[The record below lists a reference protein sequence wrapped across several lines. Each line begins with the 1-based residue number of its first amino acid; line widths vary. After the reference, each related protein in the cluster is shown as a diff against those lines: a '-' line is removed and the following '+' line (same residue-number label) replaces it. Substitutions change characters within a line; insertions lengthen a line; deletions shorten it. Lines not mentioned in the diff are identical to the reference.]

1 MQFFFVQDHR
11 QKHRYFSSEPLS
23 QIQIQSSR
31 WKKIWELAKDKL
43 SLLPKRILRQEQA
56 LGQALKVEEETIE
69 IVYSG
74 RLEEKRIRRKF
85 YFFLQRQ
92 RSKHILLLIG
102 EALFLPISG
111 LAAILP
117 GPNVFF
123 GVLAILM
130 ITHWQALRGINRILK
145 KECKFTPSF
154 LLEEWEKALSAKR
167 KDSFAQILDEIS
179 DQYNITNL
187 QKVLWK

>member
-1 MQFFFVQDHR
+1 MT
-11 QKHRYFSSEPLS
+11 

-31 WKKIWELAKDKL
+31 WKKIWESAKDKL

-56 LGQALKVEEETIE
+56 LGRAVKVEGDKIE

-92 RSKHILLLIG
+92 RTKHILLLIG
-102 EALFLPISG
+102 EVLLLPISG
-111 LAAILP
+111 LAALLP

-123 GVLAILM
+123 GVLAIL
-130 ITHWQALRGINRILK
+130 IVTHWQALRGINCILK
-145 KECKFTPSF
+145 KGYQFIPSPSI
-154 LLEEWEKALSAKR
+154 EEWDKALEAKR
-167 KDSFAQILDEIS
+167 EETFVQILDKIS
-179 DQYNITNL
+179 NQYNIANL